1 MQRQSTFAP
10 GALQAR
16 GRSAIIRRLCD
27 EQNRAASPSRHC
39 VSCAAVPRLCRERRS
54 LRDLSQSLH
63 DGAAGGE
70 NGAGKS
76 TMLKIL
82 ARDIAPDTGSI
93 ATEKEVKI
101 GFLRQDIDFEQGR
114 TVLEEAY
121 EAFTDIKIVEKK
133 LEEINHQL
141 VTRTDYESEEYS
153 QIIEDLADYTHRFDL
168 LGGYNY
174 VGDTEKIL
182 LGLGFKRED
191 FNNQTE
197 TFSGGWRMRIEL
209 AKLLLQSNDILLL
222 DEPTNHLDIESIIW
236 LENFLRNYPG
246 VVVIVSHDKMFLDNV
261 TNRTIEISLGKAYD
275 FNKPY
280 SQYLELRHEIREK
293 QLATQKNQA
302 KKIEETEKLIEKFR
316 AKASKASMAQSLIKK
331 LDKVERIEVD
341 EDDNSVMN
349 ISFPV
354 SITPGKVVIEAE
366 NVTKKYGE
374 KTILKDI
381 SLLVER
387 GSKIAFV
394 GQNGQGKSTF
404 IKAIVKDIDYT
415 GTIKLGHN
423 VQLGYFAQNQA
434 EYLDGEITL
443 LQTMQDAAN
452 DTNRSK
458 VRDMLGSF
466 LFRGDDVE
474 KKVKVLSGG
483 ERNRL
488 ALCKLLLQP
497 INVLVMDEPTN
508 HLDIKSKNVLKA
520 ALQQYEGTLLL
531 VSHDRDFLQ
540 GMSNIV
546 YEFKDQK
553 IKEYLGDINFF
564 LEQRNLENMRE
575 VEKKDAV
582 KKEVPKDKS
591 LSYEEQKKGKAL
603 QNKLSKV
610 ESQIKQLEMDI
621 QKDDKLLASNYD
633 KHIEDASFFMAYNKK
648 KKDLDNLLEEWETIQ
663 MEIEN
668 A

>member
-1 MQRQSTFAP
+1 MLNIHNLSISFGGTYLFEEVTFRL
-10 GALQAR
+10 GAGDRVGLV
-16 GRSAIIRRLCD
+16 GK
-27 EQNRAASPSRHC
+27 
-39 VSCAAVPRLCRERRS
+39 
-54 LRDLSQSLH
+54 
-63 DGAAGGE
+63 

-76 TMLKIL
+76 TMLNIL
-82 ARDIAPDTGSI
+82 ARDIQPDSGSI
-93 ATEKEVKI
+93 ATEKEVTI
-101 GFLRQDIDFEQGR
+101 GFLRQDIDFDLGR

-121 EAFTDIKIVEKK
+121 QAFVSIKEVEAK

-141 VTRTDYESEEYS
+141 VTRTDYESDEYS
-153 QIIEDLADYTHRFDL
+153 KIIEDLSDYTHRFEL

-191 FNNQTE
+191 FDKITE

-236 LENFLRNYPG
+236 LESFLRNYPG

-354 SITPGKVVIEAE
+354 SKVPGKVVVEVE
-366 NVTKKYGE
+366 NVTKSYGD
-374 KTILKDI
+374 KTILKEI

-394 GQNGQGKSTF
+394 GQNGQGKSTL
-404 IKAIVKDIDYT
+404 IKAIVNEFEYS

-423 VQLGYFAQNQA
+423 VQVGYFAQNQS

-443 LQTMQDAAN
+443 LQTMEDAAT

-497 INVLVMDEPTN
+497 INVLLMDEPTN

-520 ALQQYEGTLLL
+520 ALQKFEGTLLL

-540 GMSNIV
+540 GMSNLV

-553 IKEYLGDINFF
+553 IKEYLGDINYF
-564 LEQRNLENMRE
+564 LEQRNMENMRE
-575 VEKKDAV
+575 VEKKDIE
-582 KKEVPKDKS
+582 KKEAPKSSSKSTYEDQKKLKS
-591 LSYEEQKKGKAL
+591 L
-603 QNKLSKV
+603 QNRLSKI
-610 ESQIKQLEMDI
+610 ESQIKETEKQIE
-621 QKDDKLLASNYD
+621 KDDKQLANGFD
-633 KHIEDASFFMAYNKK
+633 KHQDDAAFFKAYQTKQKELEKLLN
-648 KKDLDNLLEEWETIQ
+648 DWEVVQGELDAL
-663 MEIEN
+663 
-668 A
+668 